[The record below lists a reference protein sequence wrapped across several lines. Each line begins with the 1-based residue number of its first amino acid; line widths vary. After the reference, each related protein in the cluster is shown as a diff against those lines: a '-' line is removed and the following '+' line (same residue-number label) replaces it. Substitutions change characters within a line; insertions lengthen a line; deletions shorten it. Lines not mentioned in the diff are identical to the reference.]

1 VKRNILY
8 YLLFPLFKGILS
20 ENDLEHITLLQYGMM
35 LLRSFNGEPVPKKR
49 ILKAKKI
56 LDRYS
61 VELTEREIPCRFV
74 SHQVSHV
81 WQDSENFQCWIE
93 TLSAFPFEILE
104 FFLRCIRSGN
114 LQAEQIRN
122 RCVEKFKYQLPTT
135 SCGNIIETKVQ
146 LMLEGIKNN
155 SRVLKYCNKGG
166 RWPKN
171 FFSITLS

>member
-20 ENDLEHITLLQYGMM
+20 ENDLEHIMLLQYGMM
-35 LLRSFNGEPVPKKR
+35 LLGSFNGEPVPKKR
-49 ILKAKKI
+49 ILKAKNI

-74 SHQVSHV
+74 SHQVSHL
-81 WQDSENFQCWIE
+81 WQDSENFQCGIE
-93 TLSAFPFEILE
+93 TLSAFPFESFQV
-104 FFLRCIRSGN
+104 FFRRCLRSGN

-122 RCVEKFKYQLPTT
+122 RCVEKSKYQLPTT
-135 SCGNIIETKVQ
+135 SCGTIIETKVQ

-166 RWPKN
+166 R
-171 FFSITLS
+171 